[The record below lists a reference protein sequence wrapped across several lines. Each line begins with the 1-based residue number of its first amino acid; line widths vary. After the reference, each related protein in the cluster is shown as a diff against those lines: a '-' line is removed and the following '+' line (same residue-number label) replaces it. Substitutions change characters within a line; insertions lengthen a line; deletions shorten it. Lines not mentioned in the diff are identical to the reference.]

1 MSPTIRDATPAD
13 EAILTAFLRDLQD
26 AEAAICN
33 SRRPGH
39 EVDHW
44 CYAEL
49 QRDGVQVLLA
59 LAGSYPAGFV
69 AGKLGVH
76 EDELQVPAWRPHGHI
91 SDLYV
96 APAYRG
102 TGIAQSLLQAMI
114 DRLQGLGARR
124 VRIAA
129 LSGNEVAIRA
139 YRRFGFQPFSIA
151 MDLDLAPATVA
162 PKVS

>member
-1 MSPTIRDATPAD
+1 MSPTIRDATPGD
-13 EAILTAFLRDLQD
+13 ESTLLGFLRALQD
-26 AEAAICN
+26 AEAAICTT
-33 SRRPGH
+33 RRPGH
-39 EVDHW
+39 EVDRW
-44 CYAEL
+44 CYADL

-59 LAGSYPAGFV
+59 LDGSRPTGFV

-76 EDELQVPAWRPHGHI
+76 EDELQIPAWRPHGHI

-96 APAYRG
+96 DPAYRG
-102 TGIAQSLLQAMI
+102 TGVAQSLLQAMV

-139 YRRFGFQPFSIA
+139 YLRFGFQPFSVA
-151 MDLDLAPATVA
+151 MDLDLT
-162 PKVS
+162 